1 MACGVERGREADNHD
16 AADDPS
22 MPLRYAGTAAV
33 GRGSWGKEPN
43 VETSQF
49 HKSLERV
56 KDVLASRH
64 REAVKQQVVE
74 VAARRQP
81 VQALGTALSQVER
94 DLGRLHA
101 RITSKGKP
109 TRGRTW
115 QPPRRKVPK
124 RGGRDS
130 QALELQ
136 KLGLTFDKAR
146 EVVDAI
152 WESIKDA
159 LKRGEDVETPLGGF
173 QVVERPAPRVRLRLG
188 KIQHLYRQ
196 RKKVVF
202 TATEEIG

>member
-1 MACGVERGREADNHD
+1 MELA
-16 AADDPS
+16 
-22 MPLRYAGTAAV
+22 
-33 GRGSWGKEPN
+33 
-43 VETSQF
+43 QF

-56 KDVLASRH
+56 TDVLASRH
-64 REAVKQQVVE
+64 REAVKRQVVE

-81 VQALGTALSQVER
+81 VQALGTALVQVER

-115 QPPRRKVPK
+115 QPPRRKEPK
-124 RGGRDS
+124 RIDRD
-130 QALELQ
+130 ALSLKLQ

-159 LKRGEDVETPLGGF
+159 LKRGEEVETPLGGF
-173 QVVERPAPRVRLRLG
+173 QVVERLAPRMRWRLG
-188 KIQHLYRQ
+188 KVQHLYRQ